1 MNIYEQ
7 TYNKFQQ
14 LYQAGSINDVDMFF
28 AQNVKEFVDLLE
40 PYATEGA
47 SMNELTKYIISRD
60 TEMYDVFMQC
70 LLSLGIRA
78 NKECV

>member
-14 LYQAGSINDVDMFF
+14 LYQAESINDVDMFF

-40 PYATEGA
+40 PYSTESA

-60 TEMYDVFMQC
+60 TEVYDVFMQC